1 MDPRNLLIQYPWM
14 DHLMA
19 ESLIKAHEAGTLQA
33 LAETWDVS
41 SEKTS
46 TVVPDAITV
55 EKNDPTE

>member
-1 MDPRNLLIQYPWM
+1 MDPKTLVTLYPWM

-19 ESLIKAHEAGTLQA
+19 ESLIKAHEAGTLQS

-55 EKNDPTE
+55 EKNDSIE